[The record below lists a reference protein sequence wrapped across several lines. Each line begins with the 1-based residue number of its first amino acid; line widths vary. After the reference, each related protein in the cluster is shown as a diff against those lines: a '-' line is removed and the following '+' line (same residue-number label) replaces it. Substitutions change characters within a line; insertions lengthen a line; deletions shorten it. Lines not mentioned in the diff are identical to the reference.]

1 MKSNL
6 KNILFLLQ
14 IIGHPRDSKRIKM
27 LQNEGFYVSGLAFE
41 RPYHKGRMPTCNL
54 KSLGRIENKKYV
66 FRLIKFIKSIPKIR
80 TSIKQNDFVYTSGQ
94 DMAFLAFVSGLG
106 LNKPIAMEVGDL
118 VDLQLS
124 QEFRG
129 KIFRLFDR
137 WLTSKMVLL
146 VVISEGFINEYYKK
160 WLGVNIPSL
169 IIKNKLEWEEKR
181 FENINIQNNESLT
194 SDNSKKVIRIG
205 YFGLL
210 RDFWSWQILSTL
222 AEQYYKK
229 FKIVFAGM
237 PINPSNLVDQISLKK
252 NMTYLGEYKSP
263 DGLASIYNQT
273 DMIWA
278 CYPEIK
284 KDDWN
289 LCWGRPNRFYE
300 SCYFGKPCFARLGS
314 LFAKDVA
321 QYNIGYII
329 DDVDIQKVVN
339 QIGSI
344 SFDQYYKW
352 KFNTLS
358 LNKEFYTFTNESSL
372 LANKIRQNV
381 N

>member
-1 MKSNL
+1 
-6 KNILFLLQ
+6 
-14 IIGHPRDSKRIKM
+14 
-27 LQNEGFYVSGLAFE
+27 
-41 RPYHKGRMPTCNL
+41 
-54 KSLGRIENKKYV
+54 
-66 FRLIKFIKSIPKIR
+66 
-80 TSIKQNDFVYTSGQ
+80 
-94 DMAFLAFVSGLG
+94 
-106 LNKPIAMEVGDL
+106 MEVGDL

-169 IIKNKLEWEEKR
+169 IIKNKLEWKKKR

-222 AEQYYKK
+222 AEQYYKIQ
-229 FKIVFAGM
+229 KIVFAGM
-237 PINPSNLVDQISLKK
+237 PINPSNLVDQISLK

-314 LFAKDVA
+314 LFAKDRC
-321 QYNIGYII
+321 
-329 DDVDIQKVVN
+329 
-339 QIGSI
+339 SI
-344 SFDQYYKW
+344 
-352 KFNTLS
+352 
-358 LNKEFYTFTNESSL
+358 
-372 LANKIRQNV
+372 
-381 N
+381 